1 MGLPVVVHGILDDST
16 RVTSAEIFRALGL
29 PWSEQA
35 AHAQQRLDNGEAV
48 FMPVSALSAPLAQ
61 QLGLRWRMGVRNSA
75 HTLAK
80 LATPFGEQDALR
92 LASVSHP
99 EYVGRVASFFR
110 QIGARGL
117 LMHGTE
123 GEAYANPLRCPQIHH
138 IVGGEQHVLLERTLQ
153 DETPAL
159 PAAKDAETTARWTER
174 CLAGE
179 VAIPQAIQR
188 QVACCLV
195 AAGESETLEQGLQR
209 LRQA

>member
-1 MGLPVVVHGILDDST
+1 M
-16 RVTSAEIFRALGL
+16 
-29 PWSEQA
+29 
-35 AHAQQRLDNGEAV
+35 
-48 FMPVSALSAPLAQ
+48 
-61 QLGLRWRMGVRNSA
+61 RNSA

-123 GEAYANPLRCPQIHH
+123 GEAYANPLRCPQIHY
-138 IVGGEQHVLLERTLQ
+138 IAGGEQRVLLERTLQ
-153 DETPAL
+153 DETPTL
-159 PAAKDAETTARWTER
+159 PAAKNAETTARWTER

-188 QVACCLV
+188 QIACCLV

-209 LRQA
+209 LHQA